1 MRIVIKYRLLIAG
14 LAILFMLSA
23 CSKSSNTGDSSSDE
37 ILQSVIKNTP
47 MATVEAGEFIR
58 GSEKEDTEGMQARY
72 GFASPLYLDER
83 PQTKV
88 HLDTFYIDVY
98 EVTNKSYKAFI
109 SSTKRMMP
117 FAWVN
122 NGYALGEEKL
132 QPMDV
137 EKLRKIALDY
147 FRLDVDTR
155 VMDKPALIKAMLD
168 QQKKL
173 DNLPVSG
180 VNWHDAKKYC
190 LWRQARLPSEAEW
203 EKAARGTDGREY
215 PWGNNWDPALTNTG
229 EDGRYEEGI
238 APVGSFEKNKSVY
251 GVYDL
256 SGNVWEWV
264 EDWYQPYPGS
274 TLKSEAFGEKVR
286 VIRGGGGGD
295 GHYAISYF
303 FRAATR
309 QFSEPEMESDDVGF
323 RCAKDNE

>member
-23 CSKSSNTGDSSSDE
+23 CSKSSDTGGSGSDE
-37 ILQSVIKNTP
+37 ILQSVINNTP
-47 MATVEAGEFIR
+47 MAKVEAGKFIR

-83 PQTKV
+83 PQTEV
-88 HLDTFYIDVY
+88 HLDTFYIDMY

-122 NGYALGEEKL
+122 NGYALSEEKL
-132 QPMDV
+132 LAMDV

-155 VMDKPALIKAMLD
+155 VMNKPALIKAMLD

-215 PWGNNWDPALTNTG
+215 PWGNNWDPAITNTG

-274 TLKSEAFGEKVR
+274 TLQSEAFGEKAR

-323 RCAKDNE
+323 RCAKDT